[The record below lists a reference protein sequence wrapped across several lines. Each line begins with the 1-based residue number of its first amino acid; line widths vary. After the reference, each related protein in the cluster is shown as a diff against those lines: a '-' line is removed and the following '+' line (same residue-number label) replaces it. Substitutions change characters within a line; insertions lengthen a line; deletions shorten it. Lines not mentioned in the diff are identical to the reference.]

1 MQRPTHSRLH
11 VRDARDAHTVF
22 EAGVLRVM
30 LFIRLSLI
38 PPMTVRQGF
47 LRPVT
52 RRLNE
57 AERTACIQSG
67 SVFVWEECNDEM
79 GLKRWT
85 GEHHHVLA
93 QSITNVFLD
102 GRIWG
107 QSRMREVSPKTT
119 QASVYS
125 HFLAVPFL

>member
-1 MQRPTHSRLH
+1 
-11 VRDARDAHTVF
+11 
-22 EAGVLRVM
+22 
-30 LFIRLSLI
+30 
-38 PPMTVRQGF
+38 MTVRQGF

-93 QSITNVFLD
+93 QSIADVFLD

-119 QASVYS
+119 QASCLFIFSSRTCSMTKNYLLMTLLRQITS
-125 HFLAVPFL
+125 LWRPM